1 MRRLYRNGEGRNE
14 GCIADDRTDGVAVG
28 DLAVAGKGRGG
39 GDHHLR
45 QGGADGHHGGTNE
58 QLRNMEAAG
67 NARGTIH
74 EPVTALDEAQ
84 QAHDEQQ
91 NRDEHKFLLLL
102 FLAEQQ

>member
-1 MRRLYRNGEGRNE
+1 
-14 GCIADDRTDGVAVG
+14 
-28 DLAVAGKGRGG
+28 
-39 GDHHLR
+39 
-45 QGGADGHHGGTNE
+45 
-58 QLRNMEAAG
+58 MEAAG